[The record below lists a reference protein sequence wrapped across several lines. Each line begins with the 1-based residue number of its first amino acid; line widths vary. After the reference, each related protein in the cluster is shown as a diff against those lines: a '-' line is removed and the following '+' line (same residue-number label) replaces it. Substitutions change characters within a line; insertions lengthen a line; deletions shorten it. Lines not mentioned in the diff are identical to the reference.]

1 VAGRRVGAH
10 EYAERVNAAAALVDD
25 GAAVADAARVLA
37 ARFDLSQRQARR
49 YVDRAVHGGPVPVR
63 VTTVFTVKLP
73 VDLVRQVR
81 DYARASGKT
90 ISAVVTQ
97 AVQDFMSRGAGRR
110 SGG

>member
-1 VAGRRVGAH
+1 
-10 EYAERVNAAAALVDD
+10 
-25 GAAVADAARVLA
+25 
-37 ARFDLSQRQARR
+37 
-49 YVDRAVHGGPVPVR
+49 VPVR

-73 VDLVRQVR
+73 VDVVRQVR

-97 AVQDFMSRGAGRR
+97 ALQDFMSRGAGRR